1 MVETYI
7 DYSNKFLEAL
17 EYLHSTYKKFP
28 KFMIEII
35 AEEYGIPNNE
45 VKKLIITYTKNGI
58 LKIQR
63 REGFYYQL
71 KD

>member
-7 DYSNKFLEAL
+7 DYSNKFMEAL
-17 EYLHSTYKKFP
+17 DYLQSTYKKFP

-45 VKKLIITYTKNGI
+45 VKELITKYTKNGI
-58 LKIQR
+58 LSIQR
-63 REGFYYQL
+63 SEGFYYQL
-71 KD
+71 ND

>member
-45 VKKLIITYTKNGI
+45 VKKLIITYIKNGI

>member
-7 DYSNKFLEAL
+7 DYSHKFLEAL
-17 EYLHSTYKKFP
+17 EYLHSTYRKFP

-35 AEEYGIPNNE
+35 AEEYGIPNTE
-45 VKKLIITYTKNGI
+45 VKELINTYTKNGI

-63 REGFYYQL
+63 SEGFYYKL

>member
-45 VKKLIITYTKNGI
+45 VKELINTYTKNGI
-58 LKIQR
+58 LRILR
-63 REGFYYQL
+63 SEGFYYQL
-71 KD
+71 KE

>member
-1 MVETYI
+1 MVQTYI
-7 DYSNKFLEAL
+7 DNSNKFLEAL
-17 EYLHSTYKKFP
+17 QYLQSTYKKFP

-45 VKKLIITYTKNGI
+45 VKELINFYTKNGT
-58 LKIQR
+58 LKILR

-71 KD
+71 KN

>member
-7 DYSNKFLEAL
+7 DYSNKFLEVL
-17 EYLHSTYKKFP
+17 DYLQSTYRKFP

-45 VKKLIITYTKNGI
+45 VKELIKTYTKNGI
-58 LKIQR
+58 LRIQR
-63 REGFYYQL
+63 SEGFYYQL
-71 KD
+71 ND

>member
-1 MVETYI
+1 MVETCI

-45 VKKLIITYTKNGI
+45 VKELINTYTKNGI

-63 REGFYYQL
+63 SEGFYYKL
-71 KD
+71 ND

>member
-17 EYLHSTYKKFP
+17 NYLKSTYKKFP

-35 AEEYGIPNNE
+35 AEENGIPNNE
-45 VKKLIITYTKNGI
+45 VKKLINTYTKNGI

-63 REGFYYQL
+63 SEGFYYQL
-71 KD
+71 ND

>member
-17 EYLHSTYKKFP
+17 NYLKSTYKKFP

-35 AEEYGIPNNE
+35 AEENGIPNNE
-45 VKKLIITYTKNGI
+45 VKKLINTYTKNGI

-63 REGFYYQL
+63 SEGFYYKL
-71 KD
+71 ND